1 VVKHPHLTILKV
13 SQNYSWQR
21 SPTSSKPHTHTHLF
35 IGTLSRTTQVSRYQ
49 KGKINLDFTKQE
61 TVSGSGISWAICK
74 SATISKQT
82 TTPAPHHS
90 VFTGRMPFLLPNQQH
105 QSTEGKPVNQL
116 NKNDFQIKKTIRLLS
131 FSRSRWQAGW
141 ECLCM
146 HVSYAQMGRQPEN
159 IMPLAHLLHGQRH

>member
-1 VVKHPHLTILKV
+1 VAVASAGPHASLHLSPNRQPRQHPT
-13 SQNYSWQR
+13 
-21 SPTSSKPHTHTHLF
+21 TLF
-35 IGTLSRTTQVSRYQ
+35 
-49 KGKINLDFTKQE
+49 
-61 TVSGSGISWAICK
+61 
-74 SATISKQT
+74 
-82 TTPAPHHS
+82 
-90 VFTGRMPFLLPNQQH
+90 FTGWMPFLLPNQQH

-159 IMPLAHLLHGQRH
+159 IMPLAHLLDGQRH